1 MITFEDIKN
10 SEEIKAYIKKGNQV
24 LYSLGYTEHSFSHV
38 GVVREN
44 AVKILKAF
52 AKEKGIS
59 ERDIELCKIACYMHD
74 IGNCINRV
82 EHAQSGAVMAF
93 TILNKMGM
101 NPVEIADI
109 CSAIGNHDEETGQSI
124 SYITAAL
131 IIGDKCDV
139 RRSRVQVQNKAYNI
153 HGRVN
158 FAVTNSE
165 ITVNEDLKSITLNIT
180 IDTSICSV
188 TDYFEIFL
196 KRMLMCKKAADFLG
210 GTFHLEINNSKLL

>member
-82 EHAQSGAVMAF
+82 EHAQSGAV
-93 TILNKMGM
+93 M

-196 KRMLMCKKAADFLG
+196 KRMLITQSFY
-210 GTFHLEINNSKLL
+210 N